1 MKLGKNRHLLCIV
14 PSRPT
19 ILILQPPLLSIS
31 YATLTQKLVVQISL
45 PPSYFAA
52 KIKSQIQSDARMEI
66 EIFALNLQI
75 SIVIIQI

>member
-14 PSRPT
+14 PP
-19 ILILQPPLLSIS
+19 LSIS

-45 PPSYFAA
+45 PPNYFAA

>member
-1 MKLGKNRHLLCIV
+1 MYR
-14 PSRPT
+14 S
-19 ILILQPPLLSIS
+19 LQTHNTNTTAPPLSIS

-45 PPSYFAA
+45 PPNYFAA

-75 SIVIIQI
+75 SIVIIQIWRRLFI